1 MPEGHTIHR
10 EARVHASALGGKKTA
25 SSSPQGRFEAG
36 ASAIDGQE
44 LRRVEPLGKHFFY
57 HFRAG
62 VVHVHLGRYGGFRRI
77 RRAGKAWPEPTPS
90 VRWRLTSAKAHVGF
104 DLSGPTA
111 CDLLTGEEAQ
121 SIRDRL
127 GVDLLGPDAAE
138 RRDAVREK
146 LLGKKTPLS
155 VALMDQSVV
164 SGIGNIFR
172 IELLYRHR
180 IHPRTPGRDV
190 APEAFDTLY
199 ADALALMRVGVRHRR
214 IMTVEPAALG
224 LRRWKQLGPDDR
236 FWVYGRS
243 HCRGCGGPVE
253 TFAQAGRK
261 VHFCPAEQV
270 G

>member
-10 EARVHASALGGKKTA
+10 EARVHAFALGGKRTA

-36 ASAIDGQE
+36 AAAVDGQK

-62 VVHVHLGRYGGFRRI
+62 VVHVHLGLYGGFRRI
-77 RRAGKAWPEPTPS
+77 RRRGRSWPEPTPS
-90 VRWRLTSAKAHVGF
+90 VRWRLTAPGARVGF

-111 CDLLTGEEAQ
+111 CDLLDPAEARA
-121 SIRDRL
+121 IRDRL
-127 GVDLLGPDAAE
+127 GVDLLGPDAAG
-138 RRDAVREK
+138 RRGEVRDR
-146 LLGKKTPLS
+146 LLSRRTPLS
-155 VALMDQSVV
+155 VSLMDQSLV

-190 APEAFDTLY
+190 PPAAFDALY
-199 ADALALMRVGVRHRR
+199 ADGLALMRVGVRHRR
-214 IMTVEPAALG
+214 ILTVEPAVLG
-224 LRRWKQLGPDDR
+224 KRGWARLGPDER

-253 TFAQAGRK
+253 TFVQGGRK

-270 G
+270 L